1 MARYRE
7 TDPQAEGRSPTSR
20 LLIALVAMT
29 VGTGLALTIGAAG

>member
-7 TDPQAEGRSPTSR
+7 TDAHAAGRSLASR
-20 LLIALVAMT
+20 FWIALAAGV